1 MNKQVLETMIRKTL
15 TYLTDKDVSDI
26 PLDQDLSEELGLD
39 SLSRLEL
46 LSEVEE
52 QLDVVIY
59 EVDTG
64 KALTIR
70 GMIEICETAIAQN
83 MESA

>member
-1 MNKQVLETMIRKTL
+1 MNRQELETKIRGAL
-15 TYLTDKDVSDI
+15 AFLTDRDVSDI
-26 PLDQDLSEELGLD
+26 QLDRDLSEELGLD

-59 EVDTG
+59 DMDTG
-64 KALTIR
+64 KASTIR
-70 GMIEICETAIAQN
+70 GMIEICEAAIAEN

>member
-1 MNKQVLETMIRKTL
+1 MNEQVLETMIRKTL
-15 TYLTDKDVSDI
+15 TFLTDKDVSHI

-59 EVDTG
+59 DVDTG